1 MTGRRIR
8 IHWIT
13 ARQINIRRT
22 NIRRL
27 TRHLM
32 THHRRRTLIVLSAA
46 GLITGLSA
54 GAAYAYFTTP
64 GNGTGSAAVGS
75 MQTVTIAATTATPGN
90 PLLPGG
96 TGDVTLEV
104 TNPNPFP
111 VTLLTVTSSGTITAD
126 ASHPDCTTTG
136 VTFASP
142 TALNKTVPASSTTTI
157 DLKGAA
163 AMGTSSSDGC
173 QGATFSV
180 PVTITVQK

>member
-1 MTGRRIR
+1 MTGHRIS
-8 IHWIT
+8 
-13 ARQINIRRT
+13 
-22 NIRRL
+22 IRRL
-27 TRHLM
+27 TSRLKALHLV

-54 GAAYAYFTTP
+54 GAAYAYFTSP

-75 MQTVTIAATTATPGN
+75 MQTVTIAATTATPGD
-90 PLLPGG
+90 PLLPSG
-96 TGDVTLEV
+96 TGDVTLEA

-111 VTLLTVTSSGTITAD
+111 VTLLSVTSSGTITAD
-126 ASHPDCTTTG
+126 AGHPGCTTTG
-136 VTFASP
+136 VTFTSQS
-142 TALNKTVPASSTTTI
+142 ALNKTIPANSTTTI

-173 QGATFSV
+173 QGATFSI